1 MVKIDK
7 HVVIYSVLFAI
18 IAFLSLQFYFINNKM
33 KSDLVRIQTVAS
45 DGLSTSIYYDQTIAS
60 LKKENKELYDSVKAY
75 KSEIDYLVQFKYKK
89 RYKTDTVFIDTTM
102 VKDTHVYEYKNSD
115 NDSINYRLEIASREE
130 PSWYKLDLEVSDK
143 FTIVNKRDD
152 GINITDIKSDNGGE
166 LSSVVTVK
174 KKKSWKENFS
184 FGPSVNVGYDPLNKN
199 MGVMVGF
206 GLSYKI
212 PLSRK

>member
-1 MVKIDK
+1 
-7 HVVIYSVLFAI
+7 
-18 IAFLSLQFYFINNKM
+18 M

-60 LKKENKELYDSVKAY
+60 LKKENKELYDSVKAF

-89 RYKTDTVFIDTTM
+89 RYKTDTVFIDTAR
-102 VKDTHVYEYKNSD
+102 VKDTTVYEYKNSD

-166 LSSVVTVK
+166 LSSVVAVK